1 MDASEL
7 LGGVQTSF
15 RTNCLKNK
23 KIANAAKKIQSGKGT
38 YKDVDTYAAETGKAL
53 SRALRS
59 NLSADKLPNRH
70 MDAET
75 ARTILQPTLEENYNL
90 VADAAEQVQQS
101 LNQGA
106 GNGLKPI
113 RPKLKQDKIN
123 GMISRIDEEEDFDD
137 IAWMLDDPV
146 TNFTQSVADDA
157 VQDNFEFQSEAGMTP
172 KIVRTAES
180 GACKWCQELE
190 GEYDYADVKSG
201 HSDVYRRHENC
212 GCIVEFVPGDGSRQN
227 VHSKEWS
234 RAAKYD
240 PAELEAKASAY
251 LDSTIWS
258 EVVGKKTRIQNG
270 FSAFPEGSFL
280 ENASKRIKPDGKSFD
295 VACHGTVDGIG
306 FGTEKPNMKARDL
319 ARVILRDPEYNGQS
333 IRLLAC
339 DTGKTPDD
347 GDYCFAE
354 ELANALGVTVYAPD
368 TILYIDEN
376 GDFYIGFPGR
386 KDFTPFEP
394 NQRGRYK

>member
-53 SRALRS
+53 SKALRS
-59 NLSADKLPNRH
+59 NLSADKLPDRH

-75 ARTILQPTLEENYNL
+75 ARAILQPTLEENYNL

-101 LNQGA
+101 LNQSAGA
-106 GNGLKPI
+106 GLKPI
-113 RPKLKQDKIN
+113 RPKLKQDKID

-172 KIVRTAES
+172 KIVRTAEN

-190 GEYDYADVKSG
+190 GEYDYADVKFG

-212 GCIVEFVPGDGSRQN
+212 GCTVEFVPGDGRRQN
-227 VHSKEWS
+227 VYTKAWNEEERNDRIESIQRNGK
-234 RAAKYD
+234 RLVAAVS
-240 PAELEAKASAY
+240 PEQRELTVMIENNPKVLGAYTPKGLKAS
-251 LDSTIWS
+251 
-258 EVVGKKTRIQNG
+258 
-270 FSAFPEGSFL
+270 L
-280 ENASKRIKPDGKSFD
+280 ENAGYEVMPLGRGKLKGDTFENGGGFKVNYRGDGILQYHPEKGSRHGGEYYKISNARQGTRWFRPDGTEFD
-295 VACHGTVDGIG
+295 PREI
-306 FGTEKPNMKARDL
+306 
-319 ARVILRDPEYNGQS
+319 
-333 IRLLAC
+333 
-339 DTGKTPDD
+339 
-347 GDYCFAE
+347 
-354 ELANALGVTVYAPD
+354 
-368 TILYIDEN
+368 
-376 GDFYIGFPGR
+376 
-386 KDFTPFEP
+386 
-394 NQRGRYK
+394 